1 MTIRKNAVN
10 RELTPIPGG
19 VCAPDE
25 FRAGS
30 AASGFKENG
39 ELDLGIIVSRR
50 RCPTACV
57 YTTSAHRGAPI
68 IVTEKHLEN
77 EYAHAVVVNSGKAI
91 TFQFGAERFAKD
103 VCRIVENYCNVITED
118 VVVASTGVMGEE
130 LSLQT
135 FEKGVIAATESL
147 EHSHEASY
155 SLARAMANDGA
166 EPMQLSYSF
175 ELGAIVC
182 KIGAVFKANTRVSPN
197 MATTLA
203 FVTTDVNITP
213 KMLRKALQYAVN
225 ETLNLTDIDGVSSP
239 NDMVCIMANGKAD
252 NWRIDCVDTDYKK
265 FASALREFFQQIT
278 LRILQ
283 NRTDKQ
289 KVLLCRVQGAQ
300 SAQISRALA
309 KKIIG
314 SVAVKEDIKSG
325 NLNAENVLFSIA
337 ELGAASDFENVRV
350 SISSEFGEA
359 IVYEDDKRVPKMPEH
374 YKKIFA
380 SSCLELCIQLSQG
393 NYKSVGYTCI

>member
-30 AASGFKENG
+30 AVSGFKKNG

-57 YTTSAHRGAPI
+57 YTTSAKRGAPI
-68 IVTEKHLEN
+68 IITERHLEN
-77 EYAHAVVVNSGKAI
+77 EYAHAIVVNSGVAI

-103 VCRIVENYCNVITED
+103 VCRIVEDHCDVITED

-130 LSLQT
+130 ISLQT
-135 FEKGVIAATESL
+135 FEKGIIAATANL
-147 EHSHEASY
+147 VHSEEASY
-155 SLARAMANDGA
+155 SVAKAMANDDA

-203 FVTTDVNITP
+203 FVTTDVNIAP

-225 ETLNLTDIDGVSSP
+225 ETLNLTDIDGISSP

-265 FASALREFFQQIT
+265 FASALREFFQQIC
-278 LRILQ
+278 LRILK
-283 NRTDKQ
+283 NRKDKQ

-300 SAQISRALA
+300 STQISRALA
-309 KKIIG
+309 KRIIG
-314 SVAVKEDIKSG
+314 SLAVKEDIKSG
-325 NLNAENVLFSIA
+325 NVTAENILFSIA
-337 ELGAASDFENVRV
+337 EFGAVNDFENVRV
-350 SISSEFGEA
+350 SIRSEFGEA
-359 IVYEDDKRVPKMPEH
+359 IVYEDGKRVPKMPEH
-374 YKKIFA
+374 YQKIFTA
-380 SSCLELCIQLSQG
+380 PCVELCISLKQG